1 MNIEK
6 KIAAERAVEMIE
18 DNMVVG
24 LGTGSTATFMI
35 HALAER
41 VTNGLSITGVP
52 SSQRTADLA
61 KECGIPLTTLDEA
74 VILDINIDGADE
86 FDSKLQMIKGGGG
99 ALLREKIIAYNSKQN
114 VIITDSS
121 KQVEKLGKF
130 KLPIEVIPFS
140 KNGIL
145 RKLEKMGLQPAL
157 RIKNEVP
164 FETDE
169 NNVIIDVNAFGFDD
183 LHELNHTLLAIPGVV
198 ETGLF
203 LDLAD
208 YIIMGKDKSI
218 TIFEKNK
225 S

>member
-1 MNIEK
+1 MSIEK
-6 KIAAERAVEMIE
+6 KIAAKRAVELVEDGMI
-18 DNMVVG
+18 VG
-24 LGTGSTATFMI
+24 LGTGSTATYMI

-41 VTNGLSITGVP
+41 VTNGLTITGVP

-169 NNVIIDVNAFGFDD
+169 NNVIIDVDAFDIDD

-203 LDLAD
+203 LDLAN
-208 YIIMGKDKSI
+208 YIIMGKNESI
-218 TIFEKNK
+218 TIFERK
-225 S
+225 